1 MRKLR
6 TGFAMRARVF
16 AAAASLIV
24 GLIAVRCGGEGSGG
38 GSTGN
43 LADGG
48 QDSGYGGG
56 GGGGGTDGGGTD
68 GGGTDGGSAVG
79 GGGDVDAG
87 GGSSGGGGGGMDAGS
102 GGGSGGGG
110 GSPDGGT
117 ASDDCDGLMPD
128 SVASPMQITTPASAC
143 GTSAMSDQA
152 GNVALSSN
160 PFMGMMSW
168 VTYDAR
174 GKTLGSF
181 PAFGGIVARASGF
194 QAVAVWTGV
203 SAPMD
208 LWHFWTREPDG
219 SAKDPSISVGSDAC
233 GTGTYPSS
241 AGGAIVLSICGS
253 RTGDTRVIRF
263 DDSGKQLYRGTF
275 VHAYPPSGAA
285 GDPSGNVLVVAK
297 GDAVAGFGS
306 SDLVG
311 RWLAPD
317 GSLVNDW
324 FVITSGG
331 GPQVSLRS
339 LIGGGIAV
347 MQDDQWRAILQPYGT
362 ALAPPDWLTSR
373 PGLDLHIVRGR
384 KAYAFTANGGG
395 PDVEVTTPAGKS
407 CGRFSVQG
415 SNVSIGADGT
425 VIAPTGSDLCTRSVY
440 PGLLGAR

>member
-1 MRKLR
+1 MEMRKLR

-24 GLIAVRCGGEGSGG
+24 GLIAVRCGGGGAGG

-43 LADGG
+43 QADGG

-56 GGGGGTDGGGTD
+56 GGGGGTDGGGP
-68 GGGTDGGSAVG
+68 VG
-79 GGGDVDAG
+79 GGGDSDAG
-87 GGSSGGGGGGMDAGS
+87 GGGGSGGGGSADAGA
-102 GGGSGGGG
+102 GGGG

-117 ASDDCDGLMPD
+117 APGECDGLMPD
-128 SVASPMQITTPASAC
+128 AVPAPMQITSPAFAC
-143 GTSAMSDQA
+143 GTSGMADQS
-152 GNVALSSN
+152 GNIALSST
-160 PFMGMMSW
+160 PFRGMLSW
-168 VTYDAR
+168 ATYDAH
-174 GKTLGSF
+174 GKLLGGFRSWSG
-181 PAFGGIVARASGF
+181 AVARSSGF
-194 QAVAVWTGV
+194 QVVEVWQGAG
-203 SAPMD
+203 APMD
-208 LWHFWTREPDG
+208 MWHFWTRGPDG
-219 SAKDPSISVGSDAC
+219 SAERLSTSVGNDAC
-233 GTGTYPSS
+233 GTGTFPSS

-253 RTGDTRVIRF
+253 RTGLTRVIRF
-263 DDSGKQLYRGTF
+263 DDSGKQLYSSQPLA
-275 VHAYPPSGAA
+275 AYPSSMAA
-285 GDPSGNVLVVAK
+285 GDASGNVLVVAM
-297 GDAVAGFGS
+297 GDAVAGFAS

-311 RWLAPD
+311 HWLAPD

-331 GPQVSLRS
+331 GRQVSLRP

-347 MQDDQWRAILQPYGT
+347 MQDDQWRAILQPFGG
-362 ALAPPDWLTSR
+362 AQAPPDWLTSR

-440 PGLLGAR
+440 SGLLGAR